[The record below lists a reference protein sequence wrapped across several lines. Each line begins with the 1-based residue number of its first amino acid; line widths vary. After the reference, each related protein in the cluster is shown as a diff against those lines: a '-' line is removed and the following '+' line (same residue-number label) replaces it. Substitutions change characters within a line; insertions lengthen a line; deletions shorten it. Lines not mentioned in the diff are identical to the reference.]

1 MAITPVPPLS
11 DVPDFPALSDR
22 SAGTYNS
29 KAYAFG
35 THMANTFNGELA
47 ALASNV
53 HSNAQDASAS
63 ATAASGSASA
73 ADTSA
78 SSALSSKNTAQA
90 AETAAVQAFDDFDK
104 RYLGAK
110 ASAPTLDNDGNP
122 LQSGALFFLIGT
134 GMRVWSGSAWEAAYL
149 PASGYQET
157 LVSGTNIKTV
167 SGQSLLGAGAVN
179 LGPRN
184 YTVAQYTASA
194 TFVVPADTFVIR
206 PYAFGKGGDGTMGT
220 SGGGGGCA
228 YGDIAVTPGQSVALS
243 IAAGVAKVSIAG
255 VDLLVANPSV
265 ASTAGTASKHASVS
279 NGGAYSGGGG
289 SAGANAGG
297 ASSGSPLGT
306 GVTSSG
312 LGGGSGWG
320 GTGGASG
327 GGGVGG
333 ASIEGGLAR
342 GGDALPSPST
352 DPILFGLTGS
362 AGAARIFTTNG
373 RGSTGGPGCGGGSG
387 TGSGGGIGGFGG
399 GGGHDA
405 GGPGGFGGFGGGGG
419 FGASSG
425 GAGGFG
431 GGGAKGSSSGG
442 TGGPAVIRIYY

>member
-73 ADTSA
+73 AATSE

-122 LQSGALFFLIGT
+122 LQPGALFFLIGT

-157 LVSGTNIKTV
+157 LVSGTNIKTMN
-167 SGQSLLGAGAVN
+167 GQSLLGAGTVN

-206 PYAFGKGGDGTMGT
+206 PYAFGAGAAGTAWA

-243 IAAGVAKVSIAG
+243 IAAGVAKVTIAG
-255 VDLLVANPSV
+255 VDLLTANPASGV
-265 ASTAGTASKHASVS
+265 AAGTASKHASVS

-297 ASSGSPLGT
+297 ASSGSPLGG
-306 GVTSSG
+306 GVSSNI
-312 LGGGSGWG
+312 GGGSGWG

-333 ASIEGGLAR
+333 ASIEVGLVR
-342 GGDALPSPST
+342 GGDALPSPSM

-362 AGAARIFTTNG
+362 AGATRASTTNG
-373 RGSTGGPGCGGGSG
+373 RGSNGGPGCGGGSG
-387 TGSGGGIGGFGG
+387 NGSGGGIGGFGG
-399 GGGHDA
+399 GGGQDA
-405 GGPGGFGGFGGGGG
+405 SGTGASGGFGGGGG
-419 FGASSG
+419 FGAGSG

-431 GGGAKGSSSGG
+431 GGGAKGSGSGG